1 MGLRSVLAGLAGQ
14 APARVFPVVGS
25 GARDS
30 VDRLRSD
37 PRLCFVDSPRA
48 ASLLLV
54 AGDLPEPLR
63 RPAQSVHDEIPHPRA
78 TVWWPLSGS
87 GPVQSSFPGALVV
100 REHEDVGGALARVQ
114 AALLDGRHAPDPDL
128 LPDVDPAPW
137 RGVGPYG
144 QGGKGMTGGV
154 PYGRPLAERAP
165 DRDGLELDQLQVAI
179 GPFFPPFPPGLV
191 LDLKLQGDV
200 IQAATVD
207 GNAFAGSGR
216 AAGMAPHALSPFVL
230 ALTRPVPIA
239 ELELARARH
248 HLLWLGHALRVHGL
262 YALGRRAY
270 RLAWHIQPDHAGPVA
285 AFGRCLERT
294 RFLSWATAGVGVTDA
309 ASLAPVAP
317 GPVSRAAGIAQD
329 ARLLDPAYA
338 VLGFTPVIQHEGDA
352 RARWRQRLAEAVQAL
367 ELAARVAGRSTTP
380 VGRVEAPRGTL
391 TPDASPAAGLLALLP
406 QLLTGLEWGDAVTTL
421 VSLDLDL
428 EEAAHH
434 PGAAA

>member
-1 MGLRSVLAGLAGQ
+1 MGLRRLLAGLAGQ

-25 GARDS
+25 GAREP
-30 VDRLRSD
+30 VEQLRSD
-37 PRLCFVDSPRA
+37 SRLCLVDSPRA
-48 ASLLLV
+48 ATLLLV

-63 RPAQSVHDEIPHPRA
+63 GPARAVHDEIPHPRA
-78 TVWWPLSGS
+78 TIWWPLSGS
-87 GPVQSSFPGALVV
+87 APVQPSFPDALVV
-100 REHEDVGGALARVQ
+100 RQHEDVGGALARVQ
-114 AALLDGRHAPDPDL
+114 AALLEGRQAPEPDL

-165 DRDGLELDQLQVAI
+165 DRDGLELDQLHVGI

-191 LDLKLQGDV
+191 LDVKLQGDV
-200 IQAATVD
+200 VQAAAVD
-207 GNAFAGSGR
+207 GNAFAGSGTS
-216 AAGMAPHALSPFVL
+216 AGMAPHALGRFVR
-230 ALTRPVPIA
+230 ALTRPVPVA

-262 YALGRRAY
+262 GALGRRAY

-285 AFGRCLERT
+285 AFGRCLEWT
-294 RFLSWATAGVGVTDA
+294 RFLSWATAGIGVTSA

-338 VLGFTPVIQHEGDA
+338 ALGFTPVIQHEGDA
-352 RARWRQRLAEAVQAL
+352 RARWRQRVAEAVQAL
-367 ELAARVAGRSTTP
+367 ELAARAAGRSTTA

-391 TPDASPAAGLLALLP
+391 TADASPAAGLLALVP
-406 QLLTGLEWGDAVTTL
+406 LLLAGLEWGDAVTTL